1 MENFDIDIGS
11 RELYSLKNFS
21 FDIINNGSAD
31 LQIDSITVSSTN
43 VELPYIN
50 TPFIIMQNTTYTIF
64 GYIKILNAAISNR
77 VDYID
82 FNVSWLNEHTIRIY
96 DVYRY
101 YLNYEGILYPA
112 FYNIIN
118 INSITFIKNMLIIY
132 IDNDSTIDPHLNLIL
147 KSIDEFDYF
156 IFPKKYKISDRKY
169 CYMFNDNNITN
180 KIIDNNIKFISTY
193 NNKSIDINKISY
205 RIL

>member
-82 FNVSWLNEHTIRIY
+82 FNVSWINEHTIRIY

-101 YLNYEGILYPA
+101 YLNYEGIVYPA

-180 KIIDNNIKFISTY
+180 KIIDNNIKFISAY
-193 NNKSIDINKISY
+193 NNKSIDINKVSY

>member
-82 FNVSWLNEHTIRIY
+82 FNVSWINEHTIRIY

-101 YLNYEGILYPA
+101 YLNYEGIVYPA

-180 KIIDNNIKFISTY
+180 KIIDNNIKFISIY
-193 NNKSIDINKISY
+193 NNNSIDVNKISY